1 MCVCVCVCGGG
12 DGGGGHQFL
21 TNMEVKFPV
30 WWGMGIFWNHTIKL
44 NLFNTKLYNINLVL
58 TNFKIK

>member
-1 MCVCVCVCGGG
+1 MCVCVCVLGG
-12 DGGGGHQFL
+12 GGGGHQFL

-44 NLFNTKLYNINLVL
+44 NLFNNKLYNINLVL